1 MSIDMLFE
9 ISELKLVHHL
19 GMFIRVHEYTLEVSL
34 SMEITMTWII
44 HISQF
49 YGICGLSIGLW
60 IYHGPLWMFHPTEK
74 FMTLEHP
81 QMLVMD
87 FPVKVRL
94 KSYGHLCL
102 STLYFQ

>member
-1 MSIDMLFE
+1 MDNPYQSI
-9 ISELKLVHHL
+9 
-19 GMFIRVHEYTLEVSL
+19 
-34 SMEITMTWII
+34 
-44 HISQF
+44 
-49 YGICGLSIGLW
+49 LW
-60 IYHGPLWMFHPTEK
+60 YVWTFHRIVDIPPLWMFHPTEK